1 MAQKRIVSES
11 RKKLIREFLTEFQPK
26 DARELQNILKDLMAD
41 TVQSMLEA
49 EIEDEL
55 GYSKYDYKNKDTS
68 NTRNGYYPKTINS
81 TNGEFT
87 IDIPRDKEGEYEPK
101 VIKKFENDISSI
113 EDKILPIAHQ

>member
-1 MAQKRIVSES
+1 MARKRIVSES

-55 GYSKYDYKNKDTS
+55 GYSKYDYKN
-68 NTRNGYYPKTINS
+68 
-81 TNGEFT
+81 
-87 IDIPRDKEGEYEPK
+87 
-101 VIKKFENDISSI
+101 
-113 EDKILPIAHQ
+113 